1 MHEGTFLSPLTNAKV
16 PVFIPCSTPSL
27 CAFSCAMSPL
37 PWMQFVKLTPDR
49 LWIFETKRTRSPA
62 RRRCCGRLRMLTAPA
77 RSLGPGRRAAG
88 RAESPCPCSSALVD
102 GRHDGAI
109 TQHGRLQRHGNA
121 DLGRETRSGRGL
133 EVASLHS
140 LDALRMHCRCI
151 VAYFWRH
158 C

>member
-1 MHEGTFLSPLTNAKV
+1 MLDAFVVRVLLRHVAFAVDAVRETNPGQV
-16 PVFIPCSTPSL
+16 VDTR
-27 CAFSCAMSPL
+27 
-37 PWMQFVKLTPDR
+37 V
-49 LWIFETKRTRSPA
+49 FETKRTRSPA

-121 DLGRETRSGRGL
+121 DLGRETRSGSGL
-133 EVASLHS
+133 EVSV
-140 LDALRMHCRCI
+140 DAP
-151 VAYFWRH
+151 
-158 C
+158 